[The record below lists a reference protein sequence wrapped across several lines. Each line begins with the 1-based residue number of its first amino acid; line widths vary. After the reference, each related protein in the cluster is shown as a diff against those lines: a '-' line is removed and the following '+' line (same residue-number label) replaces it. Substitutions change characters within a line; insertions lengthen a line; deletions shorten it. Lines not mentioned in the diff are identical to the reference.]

1 MKINIQTIVIAAAV
15 GIASISYAGTMDKER
30 REAAQ
35 IDIGQKTQRFE
46 FRTATERCYAFYG
59 YERHLCLVEVRIRY
73 GMN

>member
-1 MKINIQTIVIAAAV
+1 MKINIHPIVLAAAL
-15 GIASISYAGTMDKER
+15 GIASTGYAGTMDNER

-35 IDIGQKTQRFE
+35 IDIGQKPQRSE
-46 FRTATERCYAFYG
+46 FKAATERCYAFYG